1 MTHDQSAMLAQNE
14 TFQEVKDP
22 GSYVQIFYLVDYC
35 SLIQVPTAF
44 VQVTKVQENQVFPFG
59 DFYMPYSQFLSLKQ

>member
-14 TFQEVKDP
+14 TFQEVRDP
-22 GSYVQIFYLVDYC
+22 VSYVQIFYPVDYC

-44 VQVTKVQENQVFPFG
+44 VQVTNVQENQVSPFG